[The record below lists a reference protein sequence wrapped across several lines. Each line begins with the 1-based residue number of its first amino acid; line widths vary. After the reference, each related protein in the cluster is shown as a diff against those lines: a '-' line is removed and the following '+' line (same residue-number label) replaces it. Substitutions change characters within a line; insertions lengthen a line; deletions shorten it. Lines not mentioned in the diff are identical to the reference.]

1 MLYTCLPPDQVCRTQ
16 AISSG
21 NQPSWPPVQRTL
33 NGQFSPQILCRL
45 APSWIWRNSSRDPKS
60 CNTLT
65 MAVYFECRTQTKMPQ
80 SELFDLAR
88 NIDAHKDSMAQSHEE
103 AVDGVTSGLIS
114 LGEEVTWRAWHF
126 GVPLQ
131 MTSRI
136 IEMQIPDYFVDEQ
149 VKGPFRRFRHVH
161 EFSEDS
167 AGTTMVDRIE
177 FEAPFGPIGRLAE
190 KLVLGRYLQRL
201 IKTRNRHLADDSSLE

>member
-1 MLYTCLPPDQVCRTQ
+1 
-16 AISSG
+16 
-21 NQPSWPPVQRTL
+21 
-33 NGQFSPQILCRL
+33 
-45 APSWIWRNSSRDPKS
+45 
-60 CNTLT
+60 
-65 MAVYFECRTQTKMPQ
+65 
-80 SELFDLAR
+80 
-88 NIDAHKDSMAQSHEE
+88 MAQSHEE
-103 AVDGVTSGLIS
+103 AVDGVTSGPIS

-136 IEMQIPDYFVDEQ
+136 TEMQTPDYFVDEQ

-161 EFSEDS
+161 VFSQDS

-201 IKTRNRHLADDSSLE
+201 IETRNRHLAGDSSLE